1 MGGALHPFNQSPV
14 RAQSLLKIMIS
25 VSGIANVPLYCD
37 NNIDINVDKYVIK
50 AILEQ
55 SKGNNEETQSQTQIH
70 NL

>member
-1 MGGALHPFNQSPV
+1 MGGALHLV
-14 RAQSLLKIMIS
+14 RALSVLKIMIS
-25 VSGIANVPLYCD
+25 ESGIANVPLYCD
-37 NNIDINVDKYVIK
+37 NNIDINIDKYVIK